1 MKRYFFLAAAIMA
14 TLFGYAQSTVLDGLT
29 RITDLSQ
36 IEEGES
42 YYIVSDR
49 VKFNYESGGDGGTDG
64 NSTFV
69 KAMSNYQNGY
79 SATNWDSPGSN
90 KYFVYYG
97 DLNPD
102 SQGFVWKAEKVGD
115 KWAFLNMELNK
126 YLGNHNPGETDLR
139 FSDTAIGYTLT
150 KLPTHDGSYGFS
162 FTNDSYLN
170 DYPGNPYINVHQYP
184 LRKSRGVL
192 ALADWSDA
200 NATDADQYGYP
211 GRWRIYK
218 AEGYEPPVVPS
229 NPDLMG
235 LLRITD
241 LSELVEGEEYFIVSD
256 RTAYASNNTGK
267 PKAMSTLQSGYTV
280 NWGEQYVYWGDIDTT
295 QDGFVWTI
303 EETPGGMWA
312 FKNKANGRYLGNMNT
327 GETDVVFSDTP
338 VGYTLTDLIEGF
350 GKFSFTNSES
360 EFSLHVQG
368 YLRSGRPNNS
378 LAKQE
383 VGKDDYSSDVAT
395 NGYPGRWHIY
405 VKGTDK
411 VTDAS
416 DITEG
421 KTYYIVSDRTK
432 YAGNNTGKP
441 KAMSTLQNGYTV
453 NWGSQYVYWGD
464 LDRCAEGYQWTAEKV
479 GGHWAFK
486 NKENGKYL
494 GEKNTSPV
502 ENDVVFSNTPIS
514 YTLTASDDGSG
525 KFSFVHAGT
534 GLLLN
539 VQGYGISRFDNSL
552 MLASDN
558 LPADADANGYP
569 SRWHLYATNTIATQP
584 TPAYDKYHFD
594 TITVMSY
601 NIQHCAG
608 SDGVLNVQRTA
619 DAIKLQNPTIVALQ
633 EVDRHFSDRSNNEDQ
648 VQLLSEATGMYGRFG
663 TADIN
668 CGNAVLSKEKPL
680 STKVIPIND
689 RNMLVTE
696 MQDYVFACIHV
707 GLTIQ
712 ARKDALAAIRNEA
725 KTWESVGKPFIVAG
739 DFNDDG
745 TEGEMQGVWGLLCDS
760 LAKDFTFH
768 SDRTTP
774 TYYTGGY
781 VIDHIISYNAIGGVK
796 NLGYQVID
804 DKVTSD
810 HLPIVARLR
819 VGFPKKLTTA
829 EARAL
834 VQDSVANNHST
845 IDMTEMDFDD
855 NVTASDL
862 QAEGNVIVYVPD
874 ASPITGTNIVNNGVC
889 TNLIITDGH
898 PFGASKSFVA
908 TTATYTR
915 NVTSRFG
922 TICLP
927 FPVSSD
933 ANVQYYTLDRVEGET
948 LYLTEQD
955 EIQAGVPAVFENLAG
970 TITANGSNVTVH
982 GTTVAPVS
990 GELKLLGTFRSLAIT
1005 DPAELA
1011 KSYYISKDQFHQ
1023 ATNSLTVNPFR
1034 AYFTYTAA
1042 SASKVY
1048 DIAASDDV
1056 TAVSALT
1063 GKDTEVEAI
1072 YSVDGEKLLSL
1083 QRGVNIIQYSDGKTQ
1098 KIIVR

>member
-1 MKRYFFLAAAIMA
+1 MKKIMYLILALSYCFTAKGQAVDL
-14 TLFGYAQSTVLDGLT
+14 TKYT
-29 RITDLSQ
+29 RITDLSEL
-36 IEEGES
+36 EEGET
-42 YYIVSDR
+42 YFIVNDR
-49 VKFNYESGGDGGTDG
+49 VKYNYESGGDGGTDG
-64 NSTFV
+64 NATFT

-79 SATNWDSPGSN
+79 TATNWDSPGSN

-192 ALADWSDA
+192 ALADWSDGS
-200 NATDADQYGYP
+200 ATDAGQNGYP

-218 AEGYEPPVVPS
+218 TEEFEPPVVPS

-256 RTAYASNNTGK
+256 RTAYAGNNTGK

-303 EETPGGMWA
+303 EEAPGGMWA

-327 GETDVVFSDTP
+327 GESDVIFSDTP
-338 VGYTLTDLIEGF
+338 VGYTLTDLIEGM

-360 EFSLHVQG
+360 EYSLHVQG

-383 VGKDDYSSDVAT
+383 VGNDDYSSDVAT

-416 DITEG
+416 EITEG
-421 KTYYIVSDRTK
+421 KTYYIVSDRTA
-432 YAGNNTGKP
+432 YVGNNTGKP
-441 KAMSTLQNGYTV
+441 KAMSTLQGSYTV

-464 LDRCAEGYQWTAEKV
+464 LDRSAEGYQWTAEKV
-479 GGHWAFK
+479 GDHWAFK

-494 GEKNTSPV
+494 GEKNTNPV

-514 YTLTASDDGSG
+514 YTLTADGDGSG

-558 LPADADANGYP
+558 IPADVETNGYP
-569 SRWHLYATNTIATQP
+569 SRWHLYGTNTIATPP

-608 SDGVLNVQRTA
+608 TDGVLNVQRTA
-619 DAIKLQNPTIVALQ
+619 NAIMSQHPTIVALQ
-633 EVDRHFSDRSNNEDQ
+633 EVDRHYSDRSNNEDQ

-663 TADIN
+663 TASIN

-680 STKVIPIND
+680 STKVIGIGD

-707 GLTIQ
+707 GLSIQ
-712 ARKDALAAIRNEA
+712 ARQDALAAIRTEA
-725 KTWESVGKPFIVAG
+725 KAWESVGKPFIVAG
-739 DFNDDG
+739 DLNDDG

-760 LAKDFTFH
+760 LAKTFTFH

-774 TYYTGGY
+774 TYYDGGY
-781 VIDHIISYNAIGGVK
+781 VIDHILSYDAIGGVK

-810 HLPIVARLR
+810 HLPIVAQLR
-819 VGFPKKLTTA
+819 IGFPKKLTPP

-834 VQDSVANNHST
+834 VADSVANNHST

-855 NVTASDL
+855 DVTAADL

-874 ASPITGTNIVNNGVC
+874 ASTITGTNIVNKGVC
-889 TNLIITDGH
+889 TDLVLTDGYSFN
-898 PFGASKSFVA
+898 PGKSFTA
-908 TTATYTR
+908 TTATYER
-915 NVTSRFG
+915 SMANEWG

-927 FPVSSD
+927 YEVSSNDAVEYYTISGVEDDVLNVTKANTLTAGTPSLVRKVSGNGITATAGNVSVMKAPGAGASTAVEMFGSFEQDAEVTD
-933 ANVQYYTLDRVEGET
+933 AN
-948 LYLTEQD
+948 
-955 EIQAGVPAVFENLAG
+955 A
-970 TITANGSNVTVH
+970 
-982 GTTVAPVS
+982 
-990 GELKLLGTFRSLAIT
+990 
-1005 DPAELA
+1005 
-1011 KSYYISKDQFHQ
+1011 YYIKNDKFWQCNNKFYCD
-1023 ATNSLTVNPFR
+1023 AFR
-1034 AYFTYTAA
+1034 AYFKMAGNGSPTF
-1042 SASKVY
+1042 SIKIC
-1048 DIAASDDV
+1048 DDDV
-1056 TAVSALT
+1056 TGISSAM
-1063 GKDTEVEAI
+1063 D
-1072 YSVDGEKLLSL
+1072 DGEATVVAVYAPDGTRRATL
-1083 QRGVNIIQYSDGKTQ
+1083 QQGVNIVKLSNGKAV
-1098 KIIVR
+1098 KIINK